1 MILDDFTSFFLTEF
15 SKSKNNRSQTSGIT
29 WRLSEIWLIM
39 PLEVSNPKEFRN
51 QLGLREQSFR
61 LKIRPVGPYTLQQKL
76 KKVLTLSE
84 DDPHVKSKDA

>member
-1 MILDDFTSFFLTEF
+1 
-15 SKSKNNRSQTSGIT
+15 
-29 WRLSEIWLIM
+29 M